1 MFSEILPR
9 RETRSPGEFNR
20 QDNHVLGV
28 YPHLPDAPVG
38 CGLAGRR
45 RFSARHLEALGARPV
60 PEGLVYS
67 SDRNPQRLDE
77 FGLMRLTGR
86 GRSAVA

>member
-1 MFSEILPR
+1 MDV
-9 RETRSPGEFNR
+9 RELGSRAKDASY
-20 QDNHVLGV
+20 VLARATTGQKNA
-28 YPHLPDAPVG
+28 AP
-38 CGLAGRR
+38 
-45 RFSARHLEALGARPV
+45 RPV

-77 FGLMRLTGR
+77 FGLMRFTSR